1 MFYLP
6 FFFLLMSYFVLL
18 WASGAESWFN
28 QELKAGATIETT
40 GCQLICN
47 LISSSGKQW
56 IILFVCQYNAQNV
69 NLRSSSNVS
78 PGSQLMNLL
87 LRLGYLQY
95 QLSPVVVAVVLF
107 SHSSGRNLATFSP
120 GSFLAST
127 VFILLATALASSL
140 RLVRCPSSNMPFK
153 KSFTISVNWAEC
165 RFGGS
170 AHQCCPMGGLP
181 RPAQMSE
188 IWTHGQQGAKNG
200 YF

>member
-87 LRLGYLQY
+87 TRLGYLQY
-95 QLSPVVVAVVLF
+95 QLSAVVAAVF
-107 SHSSGRNLATFSP
+107 SVKNNQRFVCSSAIPL
-120 GSFLAST
+120 
-127 VFILLATALASSL
+127 
-140 RLVRCPSSNMPFK
+140 
-153 KSFTISVNWAEC
+153 E
-165 RFGGS
+165 
-170 AHQCCPMGGLP
+170 
-181 RPAQMSE
+181 E
-188 IWTHGQQGAKNG
+188 IWQRSPHGH
-200 YF
+200 F